1 MALNGWLQRK
11 TRSWSRCWYLSNTA
25 IQYYSAVCGSAS
37 VIFFVISFAIADFI
51 PPPAPSWGAERISQ
65 FYQDHTKR
73 IHAGAAINMIAGG
86 FYLPF
91 SAAISY
97 QIRRVPKIPY
107 IIHQVQLASASAG
120 IWTFMLP
127 GIVLAIA
134 SYRPDRPAEI
144 THALND
150 FFVCKPKNNTQHPM
164 ITMVMIAN
172 NSSLLKWL
180 VAFMPWPTFMVQN
193 FAFAYAIIIDTRKKP
208 LFPKEL
214 AFVNLLMP
222 VIFSLATGMHTVYGG
237 PFAWNGI
244 ITFYLVGFTFLVQV
258 CADSVFLALAA
269 RDEERTE
276 LMENDSQCSAVTKSS
291 PG

>member
-1 MALNGWLQRK
+1 MGLNSWLNRK
-11 TRSWSRCWYLSNTA
+11 TESWSRSWLMSNTA
-25 IQYYSAVCGSAS
+25 IQYYSAACGAAA
-37 VIFFVISFAIADFI
+37 VILFILSFAIAGFI
-51 PPPAPSWGAERISQ
+51 PPPKPSWGADKIAQ
-65 FYQDHTKR
+65 IYQDNTRR

-134 SYRPDRPAEI
+134 SYRPDRPIEI
-144 THALND
+144 TYALND
-150 FFVCKPKNNTQHPM
+150 FF
-164 ITMVMIAN
+164 
-172 NSSLLKWL
+172 WL

-193 FAFAYAIIIDTRKKP
+193 FAFAYAIIFDARKKP

-214 AFVNLLMP
+214 AFINILMP
-222 VIFSLATGMHTVYGG
+222 IIFALATGMHTVYSG
-237 PFAWNGI
+237 PFAWNGV
-244 ITFYLVGFTFLVQV
+244 ITFYLVGFTFVVQV
-258 CADSVFLALAA
+258 CADSVCLALAA
-269 RDEERTE
+269 REEERIGEAEKSVTFNGAGE
-276 LMENDSQCSAVTKSS
+276 TASA
-291 PG
+291 

>member
-1 MALNGWLQRK
+1 MGLNSWLHRK
-11 TRSWSRCWYLSNTA
+11 TESWARSWLLSNTA
-25 IQYYSAVCGSAS
+25 IQYYCACCGAAS

-51 PPPAPSWGAERISQ
+51 PPPPPSWGAEKVAK
-65 FYQDHTKR
+65 FYQDHTTR

-91 SAAISY
+91 STAISY
-97 QIRRVPKIPY
+97 QIRRVPNIPY

-134 SYRPDRPAEI
+134 SYRPDRPIEI

-150 FFVCKPKNNTQHPM
+150 FF
-164 ITMVMIAN
+164 
-172 NSSLLKWL
+172 WL

-193 FAFAYAIIIDTRKKP
+193 FAFAYAIIVDTRKKP

-214 AFVNLLMP
+214 AIINILMP
-222 VIFSLATGMHTVYGG
+222 IIFSLATGMHTVYSG
-237 PFAWNGI
+237 PFAWNGV
-244 ITFYLVGFTFLVQV
+244 ITFYFIGFTFLVQV

-269 RDEERTE
+269 REEERVE
-276 LMENDSQCSAVTKSS
+276 KMEKDAESNGVVETSS
-291 PG
+291 V

>member
-1 MALNGWLQRK
+1 MGLNSWLHRK
-11 TRSWSRCWYLSNTA
+11 TEAMSRSWLLGNTA
-25 IQYYSAVCGSAS
+25 IQYYSACCGAAS

-51 PPPAPSWGAERISQ
+51 PPPKPSWGAETVAK
-65 FYQDHTKR
+65 FYQDHTMR

-134 SYRPDRPAEI
+134 SYRPYRPVEI

-150 FFVCKPKNNTQHPM
+150 FF
-164 ITMVMIAN
+164 
-172 NSSLLKWL
+172 WL

-214 AFVNLLMP
+214 AIVNILMP
-222 VIFSLATGMHTVYGG
+222 IIFALATGMHTVYSG
-237 PFAWNGI
+237 PFAWNGV

-258 CADSVFLALAA
+258 CVDSVCLALAA
-269 RDEERTE
+269 RQEERDKEMEKIAQTNGVTE
-276 LMENDSQCSAVTKSS
+276 ISS
-291 PG
+291 V